1 MKIIG
6 LTGGIATGKSTIA
19 RLFRRVGI
27 RVIDADNVYKELS
40 KPGNVLYNKLIAE
53 FSSSIIGSDYSIDW
67 KKLGTMVFED
77 ENLRKRLNAITHPA
91 VKAEIDRLVSENRK
105 NGEPFVVLEIP
116 LLFETGYQAF
126 CDITVV
132 VSTDLFT
139 QIRRLMMRDTIDKE
153 SASKRIS
160 AQMPM
165 EEKVRL
171 ATYVIDN
178 SADLIKTEKQFYE
191 ILAKIRGE

>member
-53 FSSSIIGSDYSIDW
+53 FSSAIVGNDYSIDW
-67 KKLGTMVFED
+67 KKLSAMVFND
-77 ENLRKRLNAITHPA
+77 ESLRKRLNAITHPV
-91 VKAEIDRLVSENRK
+91 VKAEIDRLVDGDRK
-105 NGEPFVVLEIP
+105 NGEPFVVLEVP

-126 CDITVV
+126 CDLTVV
-132 VSTDLFT
+132 VKTDPFT
-139 QIRRLMMRDTIDKE
+139 QIRRLMMRDMIDKE

-160 AQMPM
+160 AQMSID
-165 EEKVRL
+165 EKVLL